1 MFVIAFLLMMAPH
14 VSSQTY
20 NPPCYY
26 KSPDGEF
33 TLDFSTLRGKRFVS
47 HGKDPLGKE
56 YSYYFTPC
64 NTIGDGE
71 IECVMDP
78 EGVLTGMAIQ
88 REGDDC
94 FVLGQFDSS
103 ITPKNWGIFSRTPKA
118 SNKVQ
123 HCLPLMA
130 LHRVA
135 TATCHVIWK

>member
-1 MFVIAFLLMMAPH
+1 MLAVAFLVIIAPH
-14 VSSQTY
+14 VSAQTY

-26 KSPDGEF
+26 KSQDGEF

-64 NTIGDGE
+64 NTINDAE

-88 REGDDC
+88 RADDDSC

-103 ITPKNWGIFSRTPKA
+103 VLQKIGAFLRTPKA
-118 SNKVQ
+118 LNKVQ
-123 HCLPLMA
+123 HCLPITA
-130 LHRVA
+130 LRQVA
-135 TATCHVIWK
+135 TATCHVSWK